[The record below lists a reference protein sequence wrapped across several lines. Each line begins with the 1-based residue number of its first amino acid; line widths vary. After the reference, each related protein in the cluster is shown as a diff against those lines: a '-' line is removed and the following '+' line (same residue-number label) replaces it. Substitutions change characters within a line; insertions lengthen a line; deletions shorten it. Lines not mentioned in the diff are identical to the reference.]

1 MFMLELAT
9 AYIGEMFGI
18 DTYNQPGVEG
28 GKNATYAMFG
38 RSGYEEKKKE
48 LESAPAKKPQYIW

>member
-1 MFMLELAT
+1 MLELAT

-18 DTYNQPGVEG
+18 DTYDQPGVEE

-38 RSGYEEKKKE
+38 RKGYEEKRKE
-48 LESAPAKKPQYIW
+48 LESAPKASDAYIC